1 LGADRRLAVALLL
14 IKRGDIQFAKVGSS
28 TLILVESLRA
38 FVLARR
44 SSGKTGLG
52 RDQECGAESL
62 LDHA

>member
-1 LGADRRLAVALLL
+1 M
-14 IKRGDIQFAKVGSS
+14 KRGDIQFAKVGSS